1 MSARISGVKNFVS
14 QKISFVRGFPFS
26 HVQSASE
33 NGSIFFFSWV
43 VEGVL
48 TEVLK
53 SCFGPMAA
61 AMLVDIELGTAP
73 AGGFVSI
80 ADGALAAGFAAAVIP
95 PETLVPGS
103 VPFSRTT
110 ATSAAGF
117 PSFDS
122 RSATRFSSCSTRSS
136 SQRSRSVSPASGLLS
151 DAGLTA
157 AGFESFPALPSS
169 ARPTSQTL
177 KLTKTLNPNDNTRFT
192 HLRMAS
198 LLPDFGQRISFRNG
212 TYPVPQISSV
222 EKE

>member
-1 MSARISGVKNFVS
+1 MSARISGVKNFES

-33 NGSIFFFSWV
+33 NGSIFFFSGAW
-43 VEGVL
+43 GKPADVL
-48 TEVLK
+48 DSL
-53 SCFGPMAA
+53 FGPIAA

-110 ATSAAGF
+110 ADSAAGF
-117 PSFDS
+117 ASFDS
-122 RSATRFSSCSTRSS
+122 KSATRFSSCSTRSS
-136 SQRSRSVSPASGLLS
+136 SQRSRSVSPVSALF
-151 DAGLTA
+151 AVTA
-157 AGFESFPALPSS
+157 FGADGFESFPALVSS
-169 ARPTSQTL
+169 ARPKSQTL
-177 KLTKTLNPNDNTRFT
+177 RLTIMLNPNANPLLT

-198 LLPDFGQRISFRNG
+198 LLPDFWATNLD
-212 TYPVPQISSV
+212 
-222 EKE
+222 

>member
-14 QKISFVRGFPFS
+14 QKIPFVRGFPFS

-73 AGGFVSI
+73 AGGLVSI
-80 ADGALAAGFAAAVIP
+80 ADGALATGFAAAVIP

-103 VPFSRTT
+103 VPFSPTT
-110 ATSAAGF
+110 ADSAAGF
-117 PSFDS
+117 ASFDS
-122 RSATRFSSCSTRSS
+122 KSATRFFSCSTRSS
-136 SQRSRSVSPASGLLS
+136 SQRSRSVSPVSALF
-151 DAGLTA
+151 AVTA
-157 AGFESFPALPSS
+157 FGADGFESFPALVSS
-169 ARPTSQTL
+169 ARPKSQTL
-177 KLTKTLNPNDNTRFT
+177 RLTIMLNPNANPLLT

-198 LLPDFGQRISFRNG
+198 LLPDFGQRICFRNDA
-212 TYPVPQISSV
+212 YPAPLNAR
-222 EKE
+222 